1 MHGPG
6 TQKTVLWVTAGA
18 YPAGMAVHHYLQ
30 RRRSIHTAAL
40 GVGTT
45 ETVIATLLGA
55 DRAARD

>member
-1 MHGPG
+1 M
-6 TQKTVLWVTAGA
+6 TAGA
-18 YPAGMAVHHYLQ
+18 YPAGVAVYHTLQ

>member
-1 MHGPG
+1 M
-6 TQKTVLWVTAGA
+6 TAGA
-18 YPAGMAVHHYLQ
+18 YPAGLAVYHTVQ